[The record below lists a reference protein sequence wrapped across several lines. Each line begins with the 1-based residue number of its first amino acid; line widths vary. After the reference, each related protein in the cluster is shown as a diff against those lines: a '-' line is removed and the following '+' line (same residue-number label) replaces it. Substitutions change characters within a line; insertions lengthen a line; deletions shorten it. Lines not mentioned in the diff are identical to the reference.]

1 MSRVVAY
8 AALITLLAAAG
19 CASAPETRDQAS
31 AAVAAATASDT
42 SGTVVPDAI
51 VDANEL
57 AARTPPPVICR
68 QMLKQG
74 SNVIIQQCLTAKDWK
89 EFERREAQQ
98 AQSLVRMMQRGAYR

>member
-1 MSRVVAY
+1 MSRVMAY
-8 AALITLLAAAG
+8 AALAALLAATG
-19 CASAPETRDQAS
+19 CASGPETQEPAS
-31 AAVAAATASDT
+31 AAVAAAASDA
-42 SGTVVPDAI
+42 SGTVVPDTI

-89 EFERREAQQ
+89 EYERREARQ
-98 AQSLVRMMQRGAYR
+98 AESLVRMMQRGAYR